1 MTTLQPSFA
10 AFRVPVDRTVF
21 EPGFR
26 LWLRVSRPV
35 GRFWRTVLRLPDR
48 GPNAAFEHLPAEY
61 FRYPPF

>member
-1 MTTLQPSFA
+1 VTISQPSFA

-26 LWLRVSRPV
+26 LWLRVSGPV
-35 GRFWRTVLRLPDR
+35 ERLWRTVLGLPDR
-48 GPNAAFEHLPAEY
+48 GPDAAFEHLPAEY